1 MKKTLT
7 IIILLLLA
15 VVLSAGCIQEPE
27 TPNTHLPPVI
37 PDTPD
42 APPAPTFSS
51 VEHYLSLLDE
61 KYSLGLTEEEI
72 QKYADELDSG
82 YLKDAVRT
90 EGGVWVDDLVEFQN
104 EVTRVINLD
113 PAIHNDII
121 SQMTKP
127 DVVIPDTSEDEQ
139 TEIKPKPNQPSTPM
153 LPHAII
159 SDVEAYIKN
168 IAERNGI
175 SVTEEQI
182 TAAAEELKNGYL
194 KGVDYNGEWYD
205 VADEPGLRE
214 EILRVLGTI

>member
-90 EGGVWVDDLVEFQN
+90 EGGIWVDDLVEFQN

>member
-205 VADEPGLRE
+205 VADEPGFRE

>member
-1 MKKTLT
+1 MKKSR
-7 IIILLLLA
+7 IILILLLLA

-27 TPNTHLPPVI
+27 TPETHLPPVI

-90 EGGVWVDDLVEFQN
+90 EGGIWVDDLVEFQN

-205 VADEPGLRE
+205 IADEPGFRE
-214 EILRVLGTI
+214 EILRVLGTT

>member
-15 VVLSAGCIQEPE
+15 VILSAGCIQEPE
-27 TPNTHLPPVI
+27 TPETHLPPVI

-61 KYSLGLTEEEI
+61 KYSLSLTEEDI

-82 YLKDAVRT
+82 YLKDAKRT
-90 EGGVWVDDLVEFQN
+90 EGGIWVDNLVEFQN

>member
-1 MKKTLT
+1 MKKSR
-7 IIILLLLA
+7 IILILLLLA

-205 VADEPGLRE
+205 VADEPGFRE
-214 EILRVLGTI
+214 EILRVLGTT

>member
-27 TPNTHLPPVI
+27 PPETHLPPVI

-61 KYSLGLTEEEI
+61 KYSLSLTEEDI

-82 YLKDAVRT
+82 YLKDAKRT
-90 EGGVWVDDLVEFQN
+90 EGGIWVDNLVEFQN

>member
-1 MKKTLT
+1 MKKKLT

-15 VVLSAGCIQEPE
+15 VVLSAGCILEPE
-27 TPNTHLPPVI
+27 TPETHLPPVI

-61 KYSLGLTEEEI
+61 KYSLGLTKEEI

-90 EGGVWVDDLVEFQN
+90 EGGIWVDDLVEFQN

-214 EILRVLGTI
+214 EILRVLGTT

>member
-15 VVLSAGCIQEPE
+15 VILSAGCIQEPE
-27 TPNTHLPPVI
+27 TPETHLPPVI

-61 KYSLGLTEEEI
+61 KYSLGLTEEDI

-82 YLKDAVRT
+82 YLKDAKRT
-90 EGGVWVDDLVEFQN
+90 EGGIWVDNLVEFQD

-205 VADEPGLRE
+205 VADEPGFRE

>member
-27 TPNTHLPPVI
+27 TPDTHLPPVI

-90 EGGVWVDDLVEFQN
+90 EGGIWVDDLVEFQN

-205 VADEPGLRE
+205 IADEPGFRE
-214 EILRVLGTI
+214 EILRVLGTT

>member
-1 MKKTLT
+1 MKKSR
-7 IIILLLLA
+7 IILILLLLA

-27 TPNTHLPPVI
+27 TPETHLPSVI

-61 KYSLGLTEEEI
+61 KYSLGLTEEDI

-90 EGGVWVDDLVEFQN
+90 EGGIWVDDLVEFQN

-205 VADEPGLRE
+205 VADEPRLRE

>member
-1 MKKTLT
+1 MKKSR
-7 IIILLLLA
+7 IILILLLLA

-90 EGGVWVDDLVEFQN
+90 EGGIWVDDLVEFQN

-214 EILRVLGTI
+214 EILRVLETI

>member
-1 MKKTLT
+1 MKKPIITL
-7 IIILLLLA
+7 ILLLLA

-27 TPNTHLPPVI
+27 TPETHLPPVI

-61 KYSLGLTEEEI
+61 KYSLGLTEEDI

-90 EGGVWVDDLVEFQN
+90 DGGIWVDDLVEFQN

-205 VADEPGLRE
+205 VADEPGFRE
-214 EILRVLGTI
+214 EILRVLGTT

>member
-1 MKKTLT
+1 MKKSR
-7 IIILLLLA
+7 IILILLLLA

-27 TPNTHLPPVI
+27 TPETHLPPVI

-61 KYSLGLTEEEI
+61 KYSLSLTEEEI

-205 VADEPGLRE
+205 VADEPGFRE

>member
-1 MKKTLT
+1 MKKSR
-7 IIILLLLA
+7 IILILLLLA

-27 TPNTHLPPVI
+27 TPETHLPPVI

-61 KYSLGLTEEEI
+61 KYSLGLTEEDI

-90 EGGVWVDDLVEFQN
+90 EGGIWVDDLVEFQN

-205 VADEPGLRE
+205 VADEPGFRE

>member
-27 TPNTHLPPVI
+27 TPDTHLPPVI

-214 EILRVLGTI
+214 EILRVLGTT

>member
-1 MKKTLT
+1 MKKSR
-7 IIILLLLA
+7 IILILLLLA

-27 TPNTHLPPVI
+27 TPETHLPPVI

-61 KYSLGLTEEEI
+61 KYSLGLTKEEI

-90 EGGVWVDDLVEFQN
+90 EGGIWVDDLVEFQN

-205 VADEPGLRE
+205 VADEPGFRE

>member
-1 MKKTLT
+1 MKKSR
-7 IIILLLLA
+7 IILILLLLA

-61 KYSLGLTEEEI
+61 KYSLGLTEEDI

-82 YLKDAVRT
+82 YLKDAKRT
-90 EGGVWVDDLVEFQN
+90 EGGIWVDDLVEFQN

-205 VADEPGLRE
+205 VADEPGFRE
-214 EILRVLGTI
+214 EILRVLGTT

>member
-27 TPNTHLPPVI
+27 TPETHLPPVI

-90 EGGVWVDDLVEFQN
+90 EGGIWVDDLVEFQN

-205 VADEPGLRE
+205 VADEPGFRE

>member
-1 MKKTLT
+1 MKKSR
-7 IIILLLLA
+7 IILILLLLA

-182 TAAAEELKNGYL
+182 TAAAEERKNGYL

-205 VADEPGLRE
+205 VADEPGFRE

>member
-1 MKKTLT
+1 MKKKLT

-15 VVLSAGCIQEPE
+15 VILSAGCIQEPE
-27 TPNTHLPPVI
+27 TPETHLPPVI

-61 KYSLGLTEEEI
+61 KYSLSLTEEDI

-82 YLKDAVRT
+82 YLKDAKRT
-90 EGGVWVDDLVEFQN
+90 EGGIWVDNLVEFQN

>member
-1 MKKTLT
+1 MKKKLT

-27 TPNTHLPPVI
+27 TPETHMPPVI

-90 EGGVWVDDLVEFQN
+90 EGGIWVDDLVEFQN

-205 VADEPGLRE
+205 VADEPGFRE

>member
-1 MKKTLT
+1 MKKSR
-7 IIILLLLA
+7 IILILLLLA

-27 TPNTHLPPVI
+27 TPDTHLPPVI

-214 EILRVLGTI
+214 EILRVLGTT

>member
-1 MKKTLT
+1 MKKSR
-7 IIILLLLA
+7 IILILLLLA

>member
-1 MKKTLT
+1 MKKSR
-7 IIILLLLA
+7 IILILLLLA

-27 TPNTHLPPVI
+27 NPETHLPPVI

-139 TEIKPKPNQPSTPM
+139 TEIKPKPNHPSTPM

-194 KGVDYNGEWYD
+194 KGTDYNGEWYD
-205 VADEPGLRE
+205 VADEPGFRE

>member
-1 MKKTLT
+1 MKKSR
-7 IIILLLLA
+7 IILILLLLA

-27 TPNTHLPPVI
+27 TPETHLPPVI

-61 KYSLGLTEEEI
+61 KYSLGLTKEEI

-205 VADEPGLRE
+205 VADEPGFRE
-214 EILRVLGTI
+214 EILRVLGTT

>member
-1 MKKTLT
+1 MKKSR
-7 IIILLLLA
+7 IILILLLLA

-27 TPNTHLPPVI
+27 TPETHLPPVI

>member
-15 VVLSAGCIQEPE
+15 VILSAGCIQEPE
-27 TPNTHLPPVI
+27 TPETHLPPVI

-61 KYSLGLTEEEI
+61 KYSLSLTEEDI

-82 YLKDAVRT
+82 YLKDAKRT
-90 EGGVWVDDLVEFQN
+90 EGGIWVDNLVEFQN

-127 DVVIPDTSEDEQ
+127 DVVIPDISEDEQ

>member
-1 MKKTLT
+1 MKKSR
-7 IIILLLLA
+7 IILILLLLA

-139 TEIKPKPNQPSTPM
+139 TEIKPKPKQPSTPM

-205 VADEPGLRE
+205 IADEPGFRE

>member
-27 TPNTHLPPVI
+27 TPETHLPPVI

-214 EILRVLGTI
+214 EILRVLGTT

>member
-27 TPNTHLPPVI
+27 TPDTHLPPVI

-205 VADEPGLRE
+205 VADEPGFRE

>member
-1 MKKTLT
+1 MKKKLT

-27 TPNTHLPPVI
+27 TPETHLPPVI

-214 EILRVLGTI
+214 EILRVLGTT

>member
-1 MKKTLT
+1 MKKKLT

-27 TPNTHLPPVI
+27 TPETHLPPVI

-61 KYSLGLTEEEI
+61 KYSLGLTEEDI

-90 EGGVWVDDLVEFQN
+90 EGGIWVDDLVEFQN

-205 VADEPGLRE
+205 VADEPGFRE
-214 EILRVLGTI
+214 EILRVLGTT

>member
-90 EGGVWVDDLVEFQN
+90 EGGIWVDDLVEFQN

-205 VADEPGLRE
+205 VADEPGFRE

>member
-1 MKKTLT
+1 MKKSR
-7 IIILLLLA
+7 IILILLLLA

-27 TPNTHLPPVI
+27 TPDTHLPPVI

-182 TAAAEELKNGYL
+182 TAAAEELKNVYL
-194 KGVDYNGEWYD
+194 KGKDYNGEWYD

-214 EILRVLGTI
+214 EILRVLGTT

>member
-1 MKKTLT
+1 MKKSR
-7 IIILLLLA
+7 IILILLLLA
-15 VVLSAGCIQEPE
+15 VVLSAGCILEPE
-27 TPNTHLPPVI
+27 TPETHLPPVI

-61 KYSLGLTEEEI
+61 KYSLGLTEEDI

-205 VADEPGLRE
+205 VADEPGFRE

>member
-1 MKKTLT
+1 MKKSR
-7 IIILLLLA
+7 IILILLLLA

-27 TPNTHLPPVI
+27 TPETHLPPVI

-214 EILRVLGTI
+214 EILRVLGTT

>member
-15 VVLSAGCIQEPE
+15 VILSAGCIQEPE
-27 TPNTHLPPVI
+27 TPETHLPPVI

-61 KYSLGLTEEEI
+61 KYSLSLTEEDI

-82 YLKDAVRT
+82 YLKDAKRT
-90 EGGVWVDDLVEFQN
+90 EGGIWVDNLVEFQN

-205 VADEPGLRE
+205 VADELGLRE